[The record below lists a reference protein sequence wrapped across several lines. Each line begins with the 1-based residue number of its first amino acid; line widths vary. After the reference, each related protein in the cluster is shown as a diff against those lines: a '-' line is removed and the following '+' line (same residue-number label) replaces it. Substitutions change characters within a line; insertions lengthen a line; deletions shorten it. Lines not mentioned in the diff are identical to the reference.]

1 MSREVR
7 MINSA
12 RSLDSMRNLG
22 IDLEMGLME
31 LIDNS
36 IDASAENIRMH
47 IGKSSQGNLMIIVA
61 DDGVGIP
68 EESPGREH
76 IENTVQHVLRFG
88 GKIAHKGSKFPIGR
102 FGFGLSQTVLCL
114 TTRSTVYSKCLG
126 RSIRTCYFDLELLKQ
141 TDAQLPDE
149 TTTTEIPEAHTPE
162 NWNLG
167 EKGTLVVLE
176 DIDKAGWKQPR
187 SLQKH
192 LIKEIG
198 RIYRRSI
205 ASGLKISISVDS
217 KGEVVD
223 VLARDPICQLPY
235 SREVET
241 FGVMPTTA
249 TCKLIFDG
257 KDLRNLPIVID
268 PNTGAPAIIHV
279 RMVKLDVQKIYEIL
293 EIELTTGTPK
303 NRKRLTEWGIGLE
316 GQGFSVMRNG
326 RELRHSETLDCFSKA
341 STFNYFRGE
350 VEFPTCLD
358 RYFNVQTIQ
367 GRYSLESGLRDAL
380 TNRCNAII
388 KRIAKETSASLA
400 SIRVLHSPKS
410 DSLESEVLTQS
421 LRKVLKR
428 KPISP
433 EAHQQKRMELETRKN
448 GVIGTVDREADAR
461 LQIAT
466 DELRLAKINENKDE
480 IRLAEAKF
488 EVVKED
494 TIASKKAIRNRF
506 QVDVFCRKWVKPL
519 RDGVLYA
526 VEDYHDEIWVT
537 INSESDFFQ
546 SLYERASQYPEQ
558 ASLLDL
564 IIFSIAYSEADQ
576 SNSEEMKLFWRDVR
590 RNLSKLTYLFVNM
603 VQFEEDLP
611 NHDQINID

>member
-22 IDLEMGLME
+22 IDLYMGLME

-36 IDASAENIRMH
+36 IDASAENIRLH
-47 IGKSSQGNLMIIVA
+47 IGKSSQGNLMVIIA

-68 EESPGREH
+68 EVSPGRKH
-76 IENTVQHVLRFG
+76 IEKTVQHVLRFG

-114 TTRSTVYSKCLG
+114 TTRSTVYSKCFG
-126 RSIRTCYFDLELLKQ
+126 GPIRTCYFDLDMLKK

-149 TTTTEIPEAHTPE
+149 TTVKEIPETHMPD
-162 NWNLG
+162 NWNFA
-167 EKGTLVVLE
+167 EKGTLVILE

-187 SLQKH
+187 SLQKY
-192 LIKEIG
+192 LTKEIG
-198 RIYRRSI
+198 RIYRRPI
-205 ASGLKISISVDS
+205 ASGLNISISVSS
-217 KGEVVD
+217 KDDVVEIS
-223 VLARDPICQLPY
+223 ARDPLCQLPF
-235 SREVET
+235 SEEVET

-257 KDLRNLPIVID
+257 KDLSKLPVVID

-279 RMVKLDVQKIYEIL
+279 RMVKLDVKRIRDTL
-293 EIELTTGTPK
+293 EVELTTGTPK
-303 NRKRLTEWGIGLE
+303 NRGKLTEWGFSLD

-326 RELRHSETLDCFSKA
+326 RELQHSKTLGCFSKA
-341 STFNYFRGE
+341 SAFNYFRGE

-358 RYFNVQTIQ
+358 RYFNVQTIK
-367 GRYSLESGLRDAL
+367 GRYSLDSGLRDAL
-380 TNRCNAII
+380 INRCNPTI
-388 KRIAKETSASLA
+388 KRIGKETSAINASL
-400 SIRVLHSPKS
+400 RVLNRPKS
-410 DSLESEVLTQS
+410 DSLESEALTQS
-421 LRKVLKR
+421 LLKVLKR
-428 KPISP
+428 KPISS
-433 EAHQQKRMELETRKN
+433 EAHQRKKIELEARKN
-448 GVIGTVDREADAR
+448 GVIRTVDREADAK

-466 DELRLAKINENKDE
+466 DDLRLAKINENEDE
-480 IRLAEAKF
+480 IHLAEAKF
-488 EVVKED
+488 KAATEE
-494 TIASKKAIRNRF
+494 TTASKQAIRNRF
-506 QVDVFCRKWVKPL
+506 QVDNFCRKLVKPL

-546 SLYERASQYPEQ
+546 SLYQRASQYPEQ

-564 IIFSIAYSEADQ
+564 SIFSCAYSEA
-576 SNSEEMKLFWRDVR
+576 E
-590 RNLSKLTYLFVNM
+590 
-603 VQFEEDLP
+603 
-611 NHDQINID
+611 

>member
-22 IDLEMGLME
+22 IDLDMGLME

-36 IDASAENIRMH
+36 IDASAENIRLH

-68 EESPGREH
+68 EVSPGREH

-114 TTRSTVYSKCLG
+114 TTRSTVYSKCIEG
-126 RSIRTCYFDLELLKQ
+126 SVRTCYYDLDLLKE

-149 TTTTEIPEAHTPE
+149 TTVNEIPESHMPV
-162 NWNLG
+162 NWNMAD
-167 EKGTLVVLE
+167 KGTLVVLE
-176 DIDKAGWKQPR
+176 DIDKAGYKQPR
-187 SLQKH
+187 SVQKH
-192 LIKEIG
+192 LAKEIG

-205 ASGLKISISVDS
+205 ASGVKISISVSTMD
-217 KGEVVD
+217 GVLEVI
-223 VLARDPICQLPY
+223 ARDPICQLPF
-235 SREVET
+235 SKEVEK
-241 FGVMPTTA
+241 FGIMPTTA
-249 TCKLIFDG
+249 TCKLVFDG
-257 KDLRNLPIVID
+257 KDLSKLPVVID

-279 RMVKLDVQKIYEIL
+279 RMIKLDVKKIRDTL
-293 EIELTTGTPK
+293 GVELTSGTPK
-303 NRKRLTEWGIGLE
+303 NRGQLTEWGFGLD

-326 RELRHSETLDCFSKA
+326 RELQHAKTLGCFSKA
-341 STFNYFRGE
+341 SSYNYFRGE

-358 RYFNVQTIQ
+358 RYFNVQTIK
-367 GRYSLESGLRDAL
+367 GRYSIDSGLRDAL
-380 TNRCNAII
+380 TNRCNPII
-388 KRIAKETSASLA
+388 KRIGKETTATTASL
-400 SIRVLHSPKS
+400 RVLSRPKS
-410 DSLESEVLTQS
+410 ESLESEALTQS

-428 KPISP
+428 KPISS
-433 EAHQQKRMELETRKN
+433 EAHQQKKIELEARKD
-448 GVIGTVDREADAR
+448 GVIRTVDREADEK

-466 DELRLAKINENKDE
+466 DELRLARMNEDE
-480 IRLAEAKF
+480 IPVAEAKF
-488 EVVKED
+488 EAVKKEA
-494 TIASKKAIRNRF
+494 TASKQAIRDRF
-506 QVDVFCRKWVKPL
+506 KVDAFCRKLVTPL

-526 VEDYHDEIWVT
+526 VEDFHDEIWVT

-590 RNLSKLTYLFVNM
+590 RNLSRLTYLFVNM